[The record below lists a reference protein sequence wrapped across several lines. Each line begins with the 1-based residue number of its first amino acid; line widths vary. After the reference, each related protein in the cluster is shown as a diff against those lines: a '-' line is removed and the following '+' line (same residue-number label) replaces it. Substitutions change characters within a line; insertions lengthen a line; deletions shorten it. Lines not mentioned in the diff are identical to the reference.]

1 MNKIEALL
9 LSIGLIFV
17 IIGFFYK
24 VFFPIFFIC
33 IGLIFLKRSIKKFTD
48 KNVKKGNRNI
58 YIKTIIIICIRF
70 IILKRRII
78 EFNNN
83 NVKKRILNLFITIVF
98 LIGMIISYINI

>member
-33 IGLIFLKRSIKKFTD
+33 IGLIFLKRSIKEFTD
-48 KNVKKGNRNI
+48 KNVKKGI
-58 YIKTIIIICIRF
+58 G
-70 IILKRRII
+70 
-78 EFNNN
+78 
-83 NVKKRILNLFITIVF
+83 NLFITIVF